1 MVTYSS
7 GFVGSFKL
15 GDNIVHNFEILRE
28 LYAIQKTGTQAQAE
42 ILRKPIVVIIGSI
55 AEAILYD
62 LYVVKIS
69 SFTREGVPNI
79 PQAALDEIRTKTID
93 EFAIYISNARSNSL
107 LGTTVE
113 LYDALDE
120 LRKLRNRVHIQNAKG
135 HFEPD
140 EPVAF
145 SEKRQRDAETTL
157 EQLIDHMCKNHLRT
171 KSRQCVA
178 DFELP
183 WVTRLTASH

>member
-7 GFVGSFKL
+7 GFIGSFKL
-15 GDNIVHNFEILRE
+15 GDNIVHNLAILRE
-28 LYAIQKTGTQAQAE
+28 LYALQKNGTQEQAQ
-42 ILRKPIVVIIGSI
+42 LVRKPIVVLIGSI

-69 SFTREGVPNI
+69 VFTREGVPNI
-79 PQAALDEIRTKTID
+79 PQAILEEIRTKTFD
-93 EFAIYISNARSNSL
+93 EFAKYISNARSNSL
-107 LGTTVE
+107 LGTTSD

-140 EPVAF
+140 EPHAF
-145 SEKRQRDAETTL
+145 NEKRQREAETTL
-157 EQLIDHMCKNHLRT
+157 EQLIAYMCKNHLRT
-171 KSRQCVA
+171 ASRQCVA

-183 WVTRLTASH
+183 WDSRMPASP